1 MLSIRRVLAPVDRS
15 EYSIR
20 MIPYAQ
26 TVAARYRAELVLLH
40 VERDEE
46 LNKASTDPFGDLN
59 VRRVLYEGDPADVIT
74 GFAKSGK
81 VDLIVMPTHGRGV
94 FRRLL
99 IGSVTAKVLHDV
111 DCPVLTGVHIEE
123 QLLVEY
129 VERHDVLCAI
139 DLGPESP
146 GTLRWASQ
154 LAADCHTRLD
164 VVHAVPALPGHSVV
178 LSNDWG
184 AEVAKVARQ
193 EVDRAVCAA
202 GIGAAGVFVEE
213 GEPAKAVC
221 SLASRLGSGLLV
233 IGRGPR
239 DQMGGRLTAH
249 AYAIVRQS
257 PCPVVS
263 I

>member
-1 MLSIRRVLAPVDRS
+1 
-15 EYSIR
+15 
-20 MIPYAQ
+20 
-26 TVAARYRAELVLLH
+26 
-40 VERDEE
+40 
-46 LNKASTDPFGDLN
+46 
-59 VRRVLYEGDPADVIT
+59 
-74 GFAKSGK
+74 
-81 VDLIVMPTHGRGV
+81 MPTRGRGV
-94 FRRLL
+94 FRRFL

-123 QLLVEY
+123 QLLVKD
-129 VERHDVLCAI
+129 VKLHDVLCAI
-139 DLGPESP
+139 DLGPKSSDI
-146 GTLRWASQ
+146 LRWASQ

-164 VVHAVPALPGHSVV
+164 VVHAVPALPGHSIT

-184 AEVAKVARQ
+184 AEVAKMAHP

-221 SLASRLGSGLLV
+221 SLASKLGCGLLV

-239 DQMGGRLTAH
+239 DQTSGRLTVH

>member
-1 MLSIRRVLAPVDRS
+1 MLPIRRVLAPVDRS

-46 LNKASTDPFGDLN
+46 LTSKDPFGDLN
-59 VRRVLYEGDPADVIT
+59 VRRVLYEGDPADIIT
-74 GFAKSGK
+74 GFAKSERI
-81 VDLIVMPTHGRGV
+81 DLIVMPTHGRGV

-99 IGSVTAKVLHDV
+99 IGSITAKVLHDV

-146 GTLRWASQ
+146 EILKWAAQ
-154 LAADCHTRLD
+154 LTADCHTRLD
-164 VVHAVPALPGHSVV
+164 VVHVVPALPGHSVT

-184 AEVAKVARQ
+184 AEVAKMARQ

-221 SLASRLGSGLLV
+221 SLASKLGSGLLV

-239 DQMGGRLTAH
+239 DPTGGRLTTH

>member
-1 MLSIRRVLAPVDRS
+1 MLRIRRVLAPVDRS
-15 EYSIR
+15 QSSMR

-26 TVAARYRAELVLLH
+26 TVAARYGAELVLLH

-46 LNKASTDPFGDLN
+46 LTSTDPFGDLN
-59 VRRVLYEGDPADVIT
+59 VRRVLYEGDPAEVIT
-74 GFAKSGK
+74 GFAKSERI
-81 VDLIVMPTHGRGV
+81 DLIVMPTHGRAV
-94 FRRLL
+94 FRRFL

-123 QLLVEY
+123 ELLVKD
-129 VERHDVLCAI
+129 VKLHDVLCAI

-146 GTLRWASQ
+146 SILRWASQ
-154 LAADCHTRLD
+154 LEADCHTRLD
-164 VVHAVPALPGHSVV
+164 VVHAVPALSGHSVV

-184 AEVAKVARQ
+184 AEVEKMARQ
-193 EVDRAVCAA
+193 EVDRVVCAA

-221 SLASRLGSGLLV
+221 SLATRLGSGLLV
-233 IGRGPR
+233 IGRGSR
-239 DQMGGRLTAH
+239 DQTGGRLTAH
-249 AYAIVRQS
+249 AYAIIRQS
-257 PCPVVS
+257 PCPVIS

>member
-1 MLSIRRVLAPVDRS
+1 MLPIRRVLAPVDRS

-46 LNKASTDPFGDLN
+46 LSKASMDPFGDLN

-74 GFAKSGK
+74 GFAKSERI
-81 VDLIVMPTHGRGV
+81 DLIVMPTHGRGV

-111 DCPVLTGVHIEE
+111 DCPVLTGVHIEK
-123 QLLVEY
+123 QFLVKD
-129 VERHDVLCAI
+129 VKLHDVLCAI

-184 AEVAKVARQ
+184 LEVANMARQ
-193 EVDRAVCAA
+193 EVDRAVRAA
-202 GIGAAGVFVEE
+202 GAIAVGICIEE

-221 SLASRLGSGLLV
+221 SLASKLGSGLLV

-239 DQMGGRLTAH
+239 DQTGGRLTTH

-257 PCPVVS
+257 PCPVIS

>member
-1 MLSIRRVLAPVDRS
+1 MLPIRRVLAPMDRS
-15 EYSIR
+15 EPSMR

-46 LNKASTDPFGDLN
+46 LTRTDPFGDLS

-74 GFAKSGK
+74 DFAKSERI
-81 VDLIVMPTHGRGV
+81 DLIVMPTHGRGG

-111 DCPVLTGVHIEE
+111 DCPVMTGVHVEE
-123 QLLVEY
+123 QLLIKY
-129 VERHDVLCAI
+129 VERHNVLCAI
-139 DLGPESP
+139 DLGPGSFDI
-146 GTLRWASQ
+146 LRWASL
-154 LAADCHTRLD
+154 LAADCHTHLD
-164 VVHAVPALPGHSVV
+164 VVHAVPALPGHSVT
-178 LSNDWG
+178 LLNDWA
-184 AEVAKVARQ
+184 AEVAKMARQ

-202 GIGAAGVFVEE
+202 GIAAAGVFVEE

-221 SLASRLGSGLLV
+221 SLATKLGSGLLV

-239 DQMGGRLTAH
+239 DQTGGRLTAH

-257 PCPVVS
+257 PCPVIS

>member
-1 MLSIRRVLAPVDRS
+1 MLPIRRVLAPVDRS

-26 TVAARYRAELVLLH
+26 TIAARYRAELVLLH

-46 LNKASTDPFGDLN
+46 LTGIDPFGDIN
-59 VRRVLYEGDPADVIT
+59 VRRVLYEGDPADAIT
-74 GFAKSGK
+74 GFAKSDSI
-81 VDLIVMPTHGRGV
+81 DLIVMPTHGRGV

-99 IGSVTAKVLHDV
+99 IGSITAKVLHDV

-146 GTLRWASQ
+146 GIIKWASQ

-164 VVHAVPALPGHSVV
+164 VVNAVPALPGHSVP

-184 AEVAKVARQ
+184 LVIANMARQ

-202 GIGAAGVFVEE
+202 EIGAAGVFVEE

-233 IGRGPR
+233 IGRGQR
-239 DQMGGRLTAH
+239 DQTGGRLTAH
-249 AYAIVRQS
+249 AYAIIRQS
-257 PCPVVS
+257 PCPVIS